1 MRSLIAA
8 SALSLVV
15 VLGCGGSGSGSSPV
29 VNRTEAVVDPRVVQ
43 KVKIGE
49 ANLTFP
55 AGAFSVPTKVRLTE
69 TRSGRLPQPAFKATQ
84 PILTLE
90 LAETPKKTVTVEYPA
105 AEGTLVAAAIDNQK
119 PIGAWP
125 VTRSGQKTIVSLDPA
140 LLKIGRAPT
149 FTVGLVLGL
158 ATKLSPPDADPG
170 LTLVGPA
177 GSGRT
182 IIFVH
187 GLLQSADDLAAVAL
201 KAKSLGG
208 YGRAY
213 SFRYDYRA
221 SFRQAGEALA
231 SDLKGGGFAD
241 KSVDLVGYSK
251 GGLVARWALEQQ
263 GATKP
268 VRQAVY
274 LATPNQGC
282 NLTLAG
288 LYYFFGGTWL
298 ISSIALPFPDWQS
311 DTFSELMPA
320 SPALATL
327 NKYRH
332 QQTGD
337 VDYFLFAGEADH
349 VVATASAQAQGATL
363 DDRTLG
369 LIKRFGLANYGHL
382 AMDGLEAVTVAL
394 GKITESRGGL
404 VIKYDR
410 NPLQPD
416 FFSGSWQSAIT
427 LTNTTKQPLTIE
439 YCQFEQF
446 DRNGVW
452 QGNYWFDSRTP
463 PGVFFPHQRSRWGY
477 QLSAGEAVTEHIEY
491 WSDESQV
498 PVWEASPNKRART
511 SRALVEAVGQNGQ
524 PYKTEAVLQLIYQD
538 LTPAPPQTR
547 SSRLTPTESLPVGRW
562 K

>member
-1 MRSLIAA
+1 MRLLIAA
-8 SALSLVV
+8 SALLLVV
-15 VLGCGGSGSGSSPV
+15 GCGGGGSGSSPV

-55 AGAFSVPTKVRLTE
+55 VGVFAASTKVILTE
-69 TRSGRLPQPAFKATQ
+69 TRAPRLSQPAFKTIQ
-84 PILTLE
+84 PVLTLE
-90 LAETPKKTVTVEYPA
+90 LAETPKKAVTVEYPD
-105 AEGTLVAAAIDNQK
+105 AEGTLVAAAMDSQK

-125 VTRSGQKTIVSLDPA
+125 VTRSGQKTIVSLDPT
-140 LLKIGRAPT
+140 LLNPGRAPV

-158 ATKLSPPDADPG
+158 VTKLSPPDADPG
-170 LTLVGPA
+170 LTLIGPA

-231 SDLKGGGFAD
+231 SALKNSGFAD

-288 LYYFFGGTWL
+288 LYYFFGGMWL
-298 ISSIALPFPDWQS
+298 ISPIGLPFPAWES
-311 DTFSELMPA
+311 DTFSELTPN

-327 NKYRH
+327 NKYRY
-332 QQTGD
+332 QQNGD
-337 VDYFLFAGEADH
+337 VDYFLFAGSSDH
-349 VVATASAQAQGATL
+349 VVTKTSAQAQGTVM

-369 LIKRFGLANYGHL
+369 MIERFALEGFGHL
-382 AMDGLEAVTVAL
+382 AMDESEAVTAAL
-394 GKITESRGGL
+394 GKVTANQSGL
-404 VIKYDR
+404 TIKYDR

-416 FFSGSWQSAIT
+416 FFSASWQSAIT

-446 DRNGVW
+446 DRNGAW
-452 QGNYWFDSRTP
+452 QGNYWFDDQTP

-477 QLSAGEAVTEHIEY
+477 QLSAGESVTRYIEF
-491 WSDESQV
+491 WPDESKT
-498 PVWEASPNKRART
+498 PVWSADPIRQART
-511 SRALVEAVGQNGQ
+511 SRQLVEAVDRNGQ
-524 PYKTEAVLQLIYQD
+524 RYKSEAVLRLVYND

-547 SSRLTPTESLPVGRW
+547 ASRLTPTEPLPVGRW